1 MRNYVSLIMDIEKS
15 RTYANE
21 DRMELQEYISE
32 CVHNLNDLFRKD
44 IEYSVTFSAGDELQ
58 GLFNDTTAAVL
69 YFRLFEMLLKPV
81 KLRAGIGVGELTIKI
96 DDGLS
101 TQQDGP
107 AYHKARYAIENV
119 YRNPFQNVKIYS
131 EWYDNMT
138 DVRAD
143 VMANHLINAS
153 RTMKNQQIYM
163 QNIVL
168 VMLELLCPFIKRE
181 KDIYG
186 YDIIWDLLKNK
197 FKYKIGKPRRVSL
210 RNETL
215 YNEGI
220 LHFSHNPIIK
230 PIYIDGRIEEAEGHI
245 VIKNVSLAISEILG
259 CSRQNVD
266 SILRRGNANKIREL
280 DYMALQYIERMYRD

>member
-1 MRNYVSLIMDIEKS
+1 MRNYVSLMMDIEKS
-15 RTYANE
+15 RAYAIE
-21 DRMELQEYISE
+21 ARMELQKYISY
-32 CVHNLNDLFRKD
+32 CVDMLNELFKEN
-44 IEYSVTFSAGDELQ
+44 IEYNITFSAGDELQ

-81 KLRAGIGVGELTIKI
+81 KLRAGIGVGALTINMG
-96 DDGLS
+96 DGPS

-107 AYHKARYAIENV
+107 AYHRARYAIENV
-119 YRNPFQNVKIYS
+119 YRNPFHNLKIYS
-131 EWYDNMT
+131 ERYDDMT

-153 RTMKNQQIYM
+153 STMKNQQIYM

-168 VMLELLCPFIKRE
+168 VILELLCPFIKWE
-181 KDIYG
+181 QDIFKYQ
-186 YDIIWDLLKNK
+186 IIGDLLKIK
-197 FKYKIGKPRRVSL
+197 FEYKIGKPRRVSL

-215 YNEGI
+215 YKEER
-220 LHFSHNPIIK
+220 LHFSNNPFIK

-280 DYMALQYIERMYRD
+280 DYMALQYIERMYRE